1 MNIQEFLTYFI
12 NTFVL
17 SSIIF
22 FLLDFY
28 FYLLNCLGARSLASY
43 ADAGSHRSWQQLNP
57 STTKPDFYASCS
69 STETAKTALAYQQVK
84 DIFRDAPALVI
95 AT

>member
-1 MNIQEFLTYFI
+1 MSIQEFLTYFI

-28 FYLLNCLGARSLASY
+28 FYLLN
-43 ADAGSHRSWQQLNP
+43 SWQQLNP

-69 STETAKTALAYQQVK
+69 STESEGADTWGLPKCLNAPSKTALAYQQVK

>member
-1 MNIQEFLTYFI
+1 MIAQLDWQALPDHALRASFADRYPASLTKIMNIQEFLTYFI

-28 FYLLNCLGARSLASY
+28 FYLFN
-43 ADAGSHRSWQQLNP
+43 SWQQLN
-57 STTKPDFYASCS
+57 S
-69 STETAKTALAYQQVK
+69 STQPSFYQQVK
-84 DIFRDAPALVI
+84 DIFQDAPPSI
-95 AT
+95 ISGT